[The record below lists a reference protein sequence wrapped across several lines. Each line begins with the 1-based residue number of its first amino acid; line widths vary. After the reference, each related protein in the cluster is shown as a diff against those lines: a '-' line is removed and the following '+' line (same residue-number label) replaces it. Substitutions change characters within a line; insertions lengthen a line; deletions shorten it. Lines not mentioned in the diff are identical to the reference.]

1 MNPEEEKDQKLNEA
15 LFTLA
20 VGATVEEIGRDE
32 KGATKVF
39 KRKLAPN
46 LEAIKYLREQRKKK
60 NFKSYIPATLERQDN
75 GND

>member
-60 NFKSYIPATLERQDN
+60 NFKSYIHATLERQEH

>member
-1 MNPEEEKDQKLNEA
+1 MNPEEEKDNKLNEA

>member
-32 KGATKVF
+32 NGATKVF
-39 KRKLAPN
+39 RRRLAPN

-60 NFKSYIPATLERQDN
+60 NFKSYIPATLERQDH

>member
-60 NFKSYIPATLERQDN
+60 NFKSYIPATLERQDH

>member
-1 MNPEEEKDQKLNEA
+1 MNPEDEKERQLDNALYKLA
-15 LFTLA
+15 I
-20 VGATVEEIGRDE
+20 GATVEEIGKDD
-32 KGATKVF
+32 KGATKIF

-60 NFKSYIPATLERQDN
+60 NFKSYIPATLERQDH